1 MAVFAEGTPCWVD
14 VALDDLEA
22 GKRFYGSL
30 FGWTFADAGTATQ
43 SAFVNALSDGLKV
56 AALAPK
62 RDGRM
67 PTAWGVYFATDDIV
81 ALAAKVR
88 AAGGQLL
95 TDPVAVEP
103 LGVMAVAADPGG
115 GVFGLWQAGTH
126 SGFEKRD
133 EPGSFCWTEV
143 YTHDKELIDPFY
155 ETVFGFEGRSRSEE
169 HARSEELAQDE
180 ELARS
185 EGDAQSEERAQGD
198 AGVDFRTWS
207 LAGTEPGPETAIGGR
222 SVMSDAFPV
231 EMPDHFL
238 VYFVVESCDGAVE
251 ATKRLGGRVQL
262 PPVDTPFGR
271 IAVLVD
277 NQGATF
283 AVLAEPEKTLDGSE
297 KT

>member
-14 VALDDLEA
+14 VTLDDLEA

-30 FGWTFADAGTATQ
+30 FGWTFADAGGVTR
-43 SAFVNALSDGLKV
+43 SPSVNALSDGRKV

-62 RDGRM
+62 SDGRM
-67 PTAWGVYFATDDIV
+67 PTAWGVYFATDDVV
-81 ALAAKVR
+81 AFAAKVR

-95 TDPVAVEP
+95 TEPVAVEP
-103 LGVMAVAADPGG
+103 LGAMAVAADPNG

-133 EPGSFCWTEV
+133 EPGSFCWAEV

-155 ETVFGFEGRSRSEE
+155 ETVFGFEG
-169 HARSEELAQDE
+169 HTQD
-180 ELARS
+180 
-185 EGDAQSEERAQGD
+185 D

-207 LAGTEPGPETAIGGR
+207 PAGTEPGPETAIGGR

-283 AVLAEPEKTLDGSE
+283 AILAESE
-297 KT
+297 KI